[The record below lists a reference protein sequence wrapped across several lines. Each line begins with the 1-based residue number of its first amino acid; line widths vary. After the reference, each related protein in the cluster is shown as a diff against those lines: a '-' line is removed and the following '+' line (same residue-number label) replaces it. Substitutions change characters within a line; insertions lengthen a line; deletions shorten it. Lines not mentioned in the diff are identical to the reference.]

1 MTNEKLAEI
10 AGLELNDDYSKATK
24 HKEAAYLLNGK
35 FYCWARFWLPR
46 QKIEQALMVF
56 FGFAHQMEVSRNVNP
71 VYEVRNKI
79 ADALMYCRKLEK
91 LAEAICSIVEE
102 VEK

>member
-1 MTNEKLAEI
+1 
-10 AGLELNDDYSKATK
+10 
-24 HKEAAYLLNGK
+24 
-35 FYCWARFWLPR
+35 
-46 QKIEQALMVF
+46 MVF